1 MGSEMCIRDREYT
14 DQSAVQSIVEETG
27 VEVQILYTMEMRP
40 SDDSDDYLS
49 MMNKNIVNIVSG
61 IGC

>member
-1 MGSEMCIRDREYT
+1 
-14 DQSAVQSIVEETG
+14 

-40 SDDSDDYLS
+40 SDNTDDYLS
-49 MMNKNIVNIVSG
+49 MMDKNIVNIVTG